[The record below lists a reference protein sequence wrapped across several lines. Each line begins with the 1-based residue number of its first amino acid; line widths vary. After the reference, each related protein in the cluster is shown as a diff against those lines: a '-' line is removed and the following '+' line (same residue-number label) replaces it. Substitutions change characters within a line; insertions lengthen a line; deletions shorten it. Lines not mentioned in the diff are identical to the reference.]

1 MNPLEAALLGL
12 LQGLTEFLPV
22 SSSGHL
28 VLAQALLGI
37 HVPGVAFEVAVH
49 VATLLAVLVVYR
61 SRIVELVRGLLMGER
76 DSAAYVGLMFVAS
89 VPAAAVGLTA
99 RPFFESAFERP
110 SLAAGFLLL
119 SGVLAWTIDW
129 ATHRQAAA
137 GTVRERPSLLGAV
150 VVGLAQA
157 LAILPGISRSGST
170 VAAGAGTGVGVV
182 RMAEFSF
189 LISVPAIAGPALLL
203 LVERNGALNGEAAWG
218 GVGAAPLIVGFAV
231 ATVAGILAI
240 HLFVR
245 MLRSRRFRWF
255 AYYCWLVGGAYL
267 LAAAVTPGLR

>member
-28 VLAQALLGI
+28 VLGQALLGI

-61 SRIVELVRGLLMGER
+61 SRIVELVRGLLTGDR
-76 DSAAYVGLMFVAS
+76 DSAAYVGLLVVAS

-99 RPFFESAFERP
+99 RPFFEGAFERP
-110 SLAAGFLLL
+110 TLAAGFLLL
-119 SGVLAWTIDW
+119 SGVFAWSIDR
-129 ATHRQAAA
+129 ATHRQSAA
-137 GTVRERPSLLGAV
+137 GAVRDRPSLLGAV

-157 LAILPGISRSGST
+157 LAVLPGISRSGST

-189 LISVPAIAGPALLL
+189 LLSVPAIAGPALVL
-203 LVERNGALNGEAAWG
+203 LVERNGASNGVAAL
-218 GVGAAPLIVGFAV
+218 PLVVGFAV

-245 MLRSRRFRWF
+245 MLRSQHFRWF

>member
-37 HVPGVAFEVAVH
+37 QVPGVAFEVAVH

-61 SRIVELVRGLLMGER
+61 RRIVDLMRGLLTGDR
-76 DSAAYVGLMFVAS
+76 DSAAYVGLLVVAS

-99 RPFFESAFERP
+99 RPFFEGTFERP
-110 SLAAGFLLL
+110 ALAAGFLLL
-119 SGVLAWTIDW
+119 SGVLCWTIDL
-129 ATHRQAAA
+129 ATRRQAAA
-137 GTVRERPSLLGAV
+137 GAVRERPSLLGAV
-150 VVGLAQA
+150 AVGLAQA

-170 VAAGAGTGVGVV
+170 VAVGAGTGVDVV

-189 LISVPAIAGPALLL
+189 LLSVPAIAGPALLM
-203 LVERNGALNGEAAWG
+203 LVERNGASNGGE
-218 GVGAAPLIVGFAV
+218 VLPLVVGFAA

-245 MLRSRRFRWF
+245 MLRSQHFRWF

-267 LAAAVTPGLR
+267 LAAAVAPGLR

>member
-28 VLAQALLGI
+28 VLGQALLGI
-37 HVPGVAFEVAVH
+37 HVPGVAFEVTVH

-61 SRIVELVRGLLMGER
+61 SRIVELVRGLLTGDR
-76 DSAAYVGLMFVAS
+76 DSAAYVGLLVVAS

-99 RPFFESAFERP
+99 RPFLEGTFERP

-119 SGVLAWTIDW
+119 SGVFAWSIDRT
-129 ATHRQAAA
+129 THRQAAA
-137 GTVRERPSLLGAV
+137 GPVRERPNLLGAV

-170 VAAGAGTGVGVV
+170 VAVGAGTGVSVV

-189 LISVPAIAGPALLL
+189 LLSVPAIAGAALLQAM
-203 LVERNGALNGEAAWG
+203 GGEVAWG
-218 GVGAAPLIVGFAV
+218 TVGGTALIVGFVV

-240 HLFVR
+240 RLFVQ
-245 MLRSRRFRWF
+245 MLRSRHFHWF

-267 LAAAVTPGLR
+267 LAAAVSPGLR

>member
-28 VLAQALLGI
+28 VLGQALLGI
-37 HVPGVAFEVAVH
+37 QVPGMAFEVAVH
-49 VATLLAVLVVYR
+49 VATLVAVLLVYR
-61 SRIVELVRGLLMGER
+61 SRITELARGLMKGER
-76 DSAAYVGLMFVAS
+76 DSAAYVGLLVVAS
-89 VPAAAVGLTA
+89 VPAAVVGVTA
-99 RPFFESAFERP
+99 RGFFEGTFERP

-119 SGVLAWTIDW
+119 SGLFAWSIDR

-137 GTVRERPSLLGAV
+137 EGLRVRPSLPGAV

-170 VAAGAGTGVGVV
+170 VAAGAQSGVGVV

-189 LISVPAIAGPALLL
+189 LLSVPAIAGAALLQ
-203 LVERNGALNGEAAWG
+203 VQGGEAVWG
-218 GVGAAPLIVGFAV
+218 AVEGPSLMAGFAA
-231 ATVAGILAI
+231 ATVAGVLAI
-240 HLFVR
+240 RLFVR
-245 MLRSRRFRWF
+245 MLRTRHFGWF
-255 AYYCWLVGGAYL
+255 AYYCWLAGGAYL
-267 LAAAVTPGLR
+267 LAAAVIPALR

>member
-28 VLAQALLGI
+28 VLGQALLGI
-37 HVPGVAFEVAVH
+37 HVPGVAFEVTVH

-61 SRIVELVRGLLMGER
+61 SRIVELVRGLLTGDR
-76 DSAAYVGLMFVAS
+76 DSAAYVGLLVVAS

-99 RPFFESAFERP
+99 RPFLEGTFERP
-110 SLAAGFLLL
+110 SLAAGFL
-119 SGVLAWTIDW
+119 
-129 ATHRQAAA
+129 
-137 GTVRERPSLLGAV
+137 ERPNLLGAV

-170 VAAGAGTGVGVV
+170 VAVGAGTGVSVV

-189 LISVPAIAGPALLL
+189 LLSVPAIAGAALLQAM
-203 LVERNGALNGEAAWG
+203 GGEVAWG
-218 GVGAAPLIVGFAV
+218 TVGGTALIVGFVV

-240 HLFVR
+240 RLFVQ
-245 MLRSRRFRWF
+245 MLRSRHFHW
-255 AYYCWLVGGAYL
+255 YYCWLVGGAYL
-267 LAAAVTPGLR
+267 LAAAVSPGLR

>member
-28 VLAQALLGI
+28 VLGQALLGI
-37 HVPGVAFEVAVH
+37 HLPGVAFEVAVH

-61 SRIVELVRGLLMGER
+61 SRIAELVRGLLSGDR
-76 DSAAYVGLMFVAS
+76 DSAAYVGLLVVAS
-89 VPAAAVGLTA
+89 VPAAAVGLAA
-99 RPFFESAFERP
+99 RPFFEDTFERP

-119 SGVLAWTIDW
+119 SGVFAWSIART
-129 ATHRQAAA
+129 THRQAAA
-137 GTVRERPSLLGAV
+137 DGVRERPSLLGAM

-170 VAAGAGTGVGVV
+170 VAVGAGTGVGVV

-189 LISVPAIAGPALLL
+189 LLSVPAIAGAALLQAT
-203 LVERNGALNGEAAWG
+203 GGEAAWRA
-218 GVGAAPLIVGFAV
+218 VGAAPLIVGFAV

-245 MLRSRRFRWF
+245 MLRSRNFHWF

-267 LAAAVTPGLR
+267 LAATVAPGLR

>member
-28 VLAQALLGI
+28 VLGQALLGI
-37 HVPGVAFEVAVH
+37 HVPGVAFEVTVH

-61 SRIVELVRGLLMGER
+61 SRIVELVRGLLTGDR
-76 DSAAYVGLMFVAS
+76 DSAAYVGLLVVAS

-99 RPFFESAFERP
+99 RPFLEGTFERP

-119 SGVLAWTIDW
+119 SGVFAWSIDRT
-129 ATHRQAAA
+129 THRQAAA
-137 GTVRERPSLLGAV
+137 GPVRERPNLLGAV

-170 VAAGAGTGVGVV
+170 VAVGAGTGVPCF
-182 RMAEFSF
+182 R
-189 LISVPAIAGPALLL
+189 P
-203 LVERNGALNGEAAWG
+203 WG
-218 GVGAAPLIVGFAV
+218 G
-231 ATVAGILAI
+231 
-240 HLFVR
+240 
-245 MLRSRRFRWF
+245 RWR
-255 AYYCWLVGGAYL
+255 GG
-267 LAAAVTPGLR
+267 R

>member
-28 VLAQALLGI
+28 VLGQALLGI

-61 SRIVELVRGLLMGER
+61 SRIVELVRGLLTGDR
-76 DSAAYVGLMFVAS
+76 DSAAYVGLLAVAS

-99 RPFFESAFERP
+99 RPFFEGAFERP

-119 SGVLAWTIDW
+119 SGVFAWSIDR

-137 GTVRERPSLLGAV
+137 GAVRERPSLTGAV

-189 LISVPAIAGPALLL
+189 LLSVPAIAGAALLQAMG
-203 LVERNGALNGEAAWG
+203 REAAWG
-218 GVGAAPLIVGFAV
+218 RGRRHRSDRGLRRCDGRGDPGHSPLRPDASI
-231 ATVAGILAI
+231 ATLP
-240 HLFVR
+240 LVR
-245 MLRSRRFRWF
+245 VL
-255 AYYCWLVGGAYL
+255 L
-267 LAAAVTPGLR
+267 LAGRWSLFAGGGDGPGAPVRPV

>member
-28 VLAQALLGI
+28 VLGQALLGI

-61 SRIVELVRGLLMGER
+61 TRIVELVRGLLTGER
-76 DSAAYVGLMFVAS
+76 DAAAYVGLLFVAS

-99 RPFFESAFERP
+99 RPFFEGTFERP
-110 SLAAGFLLL
+110 ALAAGFLLL
-119 SGVLAWTIDW
+119 SGVFAWSIDR

-137 GTVRERPSLLGAV
+137 AAVRERPSLLGAV
-150 VVGLAQA
+150 AVGLAQA

-170 VAAGAGTGVGVV
+170 VAAGAGTGVDVV

-189 LISVPAIAGPALLL
+189 LLSVPAIAGAALLQA
-203 LVERNGALNGEAAWG
+203 VGGEASWEAVG
-218 GVGAAPLIVGFAV
+218 GGPLIVGFAV

-245 MLRSRRFRWF
+245 MLRSRHFRWF

>member
-12 LQGLTEFLPV
+12 VQGLTEFLPV

-28 VLAQALLGI
+28 VLGQALLGI

-49 VATLLAVLVVYR
+49 VATLFAVLVVYR
-61 SRIVELVRGLLMGER
+61 SRILELVRGLLTG
-76 DSAAYVGLMFVAS
+76 DQGSAAYVGLLVVAS
-89 VPAAAVGLTA
+89 VPAAVIGAAA
-99 RPFFESAFERP
+99 RPFFEGAFERP
-110 SLAAGFLLL
+110 SLSAGFLLL
-119 SGVLAWTIDW
+119 SGALAWSIDRS
-129 ATHRQAAA
+129 TRGESAA
-137 GTVRERPSLLGAV
+137 GALRDRPSLLGAV

-170 VAAGAGTGVGVV
+170 VAAGAATGVGVV

-189 LISVPAIAGPALLL
+189 LLSVPAIGGAALLQSM
-203 LVERNGALNGEAAWG
+203 GGEASWEAVG
-218 GVGAAPLIVGFAV
+218 GGPLVVGFAV
-231 ATVAGILAI
+231 ATVAGIVAI

-267 LAAAVTPGLR
+267 LAAAASPGLR